1 MKKEITREEIKRIAD
16 LANIK
21 LSEEEIEKFS
31 KQIPEILGYVEK
43 LNELDTKD
51 LEFKSQTE
59 LTNIFRDDVANTSL
73 TQDEAIS
80 NRKKTSKGGAIS
92 ISSVINK

>member
-1 MKKEITREEIKRIAD
+1 MKKEITKEEIKRIAD

-21 LSEEEIEKFS
+21 LTEEEIEKFS

-43 LNELDTKD
+43 LNELDTKG
-51 LEFKSQTE
+51 LEFKSQTD
-59 LTNIFRDDVANTSL
+59 LVNIFRKDIAGASL
-73 TQDEAIS
+73 SQEQATS
-80 NRKKTSKGGAIS
+80 NRRKNSKGGAIS

>member
-21 LSEEEIEKFS
+21 LTEAEIDKFV

-59 LTNIFRDDVANTSL
+59 LTNVFRDDVADTSL

-80 NRKKTSKGGAIS
+80 NRAKGSKGGAIS